1 MENHSYDVSHLHHAT
16 KIDIQQVSNNLSI
29 VTLQPFERGFAYTV
43 GVALRRI
50 LLSSM
55 PGCAI
60 TSVQIDDVSHEY
72 STIEGVKED
81 VDLILMNLKSVSI
94 LNHANQDVSMTL
106 DVKGPVVVKASDI
119 KIEGQAE
126 IVNPDQV
133 IATITGDRSLK
144 MTMTA
149 KMGSGYQAFGHD
161 DDIES
166 TSVGTMRLD
175 ASFSPI
181 MRCVCR
187 VENARV
193 ENKTD
198 LDKLIVELETN
209 GTLDPVN
216 AIRNAATIL
225 QHQLHVFADLSMPK
239 AAPQASVVEDE
250 NPILS
255 QPVEVLELPVRAANC
270 LKAENIHFIGDL
282 VSRQESELLKV
293 PNLGR
298 KSLTEI
304 KMILSDHQLAL
315 GMPVGH
321 WKSPESIQD

>member
-1 MENHSYDVSHLHHAT
+1 MENQSFDVSNLYHAT
-16 KIDIQQVSNNLSI
+16 DIDLQQISKNLAI
-29 VTLQPFERGFAYTV
+29 VTLKPFERGFAYTV

-94 LNHANQDVSMTL
+94 LNHSNQDITL
-106 DVKGPVVVKASDI
+106 TIDVKGPAVVKASDI

-144 MTMTA
+144 MTMIA
-149 KMGSGYQAFGHD
+149 KMGSGYQAYGHD
-161 DDIES
+161 VES
-166 TSVGTMRLD
+166 SSVGTMRLD
-175 ASFSPI
+175 ASFSPV

-198 LDKLIVELETN
+198 LDKLIIELETN

-225 QHQLHVFADLSMPK
+225 QHQLHVFADLSIPK
-239 AAPQASVVEDE
+239 AAPLASVEEDE

-304 KMILSDHQLAL
+304 KMILSDHQLSL

>member
-1 MENHSYDVSHLHHAT
+1 MTWHV
-16 KIDIQQVSNNLSI
+16 
-29 VTLQPFERGFAYTV
+29 FAHV
-43 GVALRRI
+43 G
-50 LLSSM
+50 
-55 PGCAI
+55 
-60 TSVQIDDVSHEY
+60 Y
-72 STIEGVKED
+72 FNF
-81 VDLILMNLKSVSI
+81 LISEI
-94 LNHANQDVSMTL
+94 
-106 DVKGPVVVKASDI
+106 GP
-119 KIEGQAE
+119 
-126 IVNPDQV
+126 
-133 IATITGDRSLK
+133 DRSLK
-144 MTMTA
+144 MTMIA
-149 KMGSGYQAFGHD
+149 KMGSGYQAFGYD
-161 DDIES
+161 DDVES

-175 ASFSPI
+175 ASFSPV

>member
-1 MENHSYDVSHLHHAT
+1 MENQSFDVTNLYHAT
-16 KIDIQQVSNNLSI
+16 DIDINQRSETLAT
-29 VTLQPFERGFAYTV
+29 VTLKPFQRGFAYTV

-60 TSVQIDDVSHEY
+60 TSVQIDGVSHEY

-81 VDLILMNLKSVSI
+81 VDVILMNLKGVAIKSHEQKEVNMSLQI
-94 LNHANQDVSMTL
+94 
-106 DVKGPVVVKASDI
+106 KGPCTVTAADI
-119 KIEGQAE
+119 KINGQAE
-126 IVNPDQV
+126 IVNPNHP
-133 IATITGDRSLK
+133 IATVTGDTELN
-144 MTMTA
+144 MTMIA
-149 KMGSGYQAFGHD
+149 KMGAGYDEYDKDEDASTTAVGSMS
-161 DDIES
+161 IE
-166 TSVGTMRLD
+166 

-181 MRCVCR
+181 LKCICR

-198 LDKLIVELETN
+198 LDKLIIDLETN
-209 GTLDPVN
+209 GTLDPIT
-216 AIRNAATIL
+216 AIRHAATIL
-225 QHQLHVFADLSMPK
+225 QYQLHAFADLTIPK
-239 AAPQASVVEDE
+239 VEPEQTVEEDD

-255 QPVEVLELPVRAANC
+255 QPVDVLELPVRAANC

-282 VSRQESELLKV
+282 VSRHESELLKV

-304 KMILSDHQLAL
+304 KMILSDHQLTL
-315 GMPVGH
+315 GMSIGQ
-321 WKSPESIQD
+321 WQSPESFE